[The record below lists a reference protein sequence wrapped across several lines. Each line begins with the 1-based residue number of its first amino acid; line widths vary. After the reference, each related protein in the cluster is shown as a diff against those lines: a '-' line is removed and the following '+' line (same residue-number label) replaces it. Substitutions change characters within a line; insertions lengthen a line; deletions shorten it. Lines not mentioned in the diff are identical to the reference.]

1 MNKRL
6 NKFIYSQNSINT
18 YKSCPIKFKYKY
30 IDKINWKFDDIGSRE
45 YYEGLKLG
53 REFHLICE
61 RYFSNI
67 PLGIDDKNKDK
78 FGGYIDK
85 IKALIPINEESIY
98 LPEYEIRYKL
108 NEDIIIA
115 KYDLI
120 IINQD
125 NIEIWDW
132 KTENKKINYKNVE
145 SRMQTIVYMLL
156 AKEVIPKIYNLNI
169 NAENFKMKYY
179 QPEFDDKPITIN
191 YTEDKHNVN
200 KEKIKEYIEM
210 IKETKYSEEDK
221 EFRFELIKN
230 NKHCKFC
237 EFNKLC
243 NNQEV
248 NYDILEEGVYEC

>member
-6 NKFIYSQNSINT
+6 KNFIYSQNSINI

-30 IDKINWKFDDIGSRE
+30 IDKMNYKLK
-45 YYEGLKLG
+45 GLKLG

-61 RYFSNI
+61 RYFNNI
-67 PLGIDDKNKDK
+67 PLGIDDKNKDR
-78 FGGYIDK
+78 FGKYIDK
-85 IKALIPINEESIY
+85 IKALIPINKESIY

-120 IINQD
+120 IINQE

-179 QPEFDDKPITIN
+179 QPEFDDKPTIIS
-191 YTEDKHNVN
+191 YTEEKHNIN
-200 KEKIKEYIEM
+200 KEIKEYIKM

-221 EFRFELIKN
+221 EFRLELIKN

-243 NNQEV
+243 NNKEV
-248 NYDILEEGVYEC
+248 NYDLLEEEIYEC